1 MGLLYGHTCTWRFH
15 FRVILITIMRTTGKF
30 VCEQW
35 LLIMFH
41 LPYARAFQWSIH
53 TLRHAVETNKSLNG
67 SENKRT
73 GQSSVHGI
81 YMSMH
86 VHVHGGIVDQS
97 MKYDNRPSVAS
108 PHLDASCRVSSTS
121 GQIFQHQ
128 TLHNFS
134 CTDHCSY

>member
-1 MGLLYGHTCTWRFH
+1 MGLLHVHTCTWRFH
-15 FRVILITIMRTTGKF
+15 FNNHNAHNRQNRLQTMASN
-30 VCEQW
+30 
-35 LLIMFH
+35 MFPF
-41 LPYARAFQWSIH
+41 PYARAFRWSIH
-53 TLRHAVETNKSLNG
+53 TLRHAVETNMSLNG